1 VYIDSLP
8 TALQDFVAGNDEYPR
23 LLKESLRAPET
34 LMQNYHG
41 MSVTPAAGVDFG
53 LRRCEPLGNLLSR
66 GNNDEYAMA
75 AAAAKAPTFYRQVC
89 SEVILCAAWLGVV

>member
-23 LLKESLRAPET
+23 LLKESLRAP
-34 LMQNYHG
+34 
-41 MSVTPAAGVDFG
+41 VTPAAGVDFG